1 MQTRTRFFIAL
12 VIAFIVL
19 IAFALYEWSVGAAS
33 EPSAAAFIAA
43 STTTTTASATSS
55 APASSTSASAS
66 ASPYPPPSLG
76 EQQGIVRIDGQTIY
90 VDLDVTPAQQELGL
104 GNRASLGAHQGM
116 LFLFPRDQINMFW
129 MKDMSFSID
138 MIWMADDGTII
149 YIQPNVAPSTYPDAF
164 GPNEVSRYVLEVP
177 ANFAA
182 DNGIKVG
189 DKATL
194 P

>member
-1 MQTRTRFFIAL
+1 MSAANNPQKRKAL
-12 VIAFIVL
+12 WLCVAFVGLMLIVIAWY
-19 IAFALYEWSVGAAS
+19 AYEI
-33 EPSAAAFIAA
+33 PSTSTQPVIGTSATSTLTGTVVSS
-43 STTTTTASATSS
+43 STTTTSLY
-55 APASSTSASAS
+55 
-66 ASPYPPPSLG
+66 PYPSLG
-76 EQQGIVRIDGQTIY
+76 EQQGIITIDGQKIY
-90 VDLDVTPAQQELGL
+90 VNLAENDAQQELGL

-116 LFLFPRDQINMFW
+116 LFLFPNDNVHEFW

-138 MIWMADDGTII
+138 MIWFSSDGTVI

-182 DNGIKVG
+182 DHGIKIG
-189 DKATL
+189 DVATL